1 MIDDY
6 KDRLKKTKVWT
17 EVYQFLMEGF
27 DNFKEYP
34 ALPYANLGW
43 GKAIKI
49 MKYETFDVPRC
60 SVFLTLSI
68 LVKNYIVID

>member
-1 MIDDY
+1 
-6 KDRLKKTKVWT
+6 
-17 EVYQFLMEGF
+17 MEGF